1 MTLSI
6 RTKLFLTLL
15 VASALVVTGMLGFM
29 RWSFQRGLVEFAASR
44 QEERVAATA
53 DRLAERYRED
63 GSWEQLRTHRRLWIA
78 TLRGGNNALERD
90 GKTHRAHRRPPP
102 WLRHAL
108 RADSEAWPPA
118 RAQKRREAG
127 GPPAPLELRLMLL
140 DAQGD
145 MVQGRP
151 ALLAGS
157 RRHPIELDG
166 RAIGSLAVLP
176 GPSLSDLGE
185 IRFLERQ
192 TTAFLVI
199 ALAMIGLAVVL
210 SFPLARRLVRPLE
223 AFQAGTRELA
233 AGNYAARVSVT
244 GNDELGRLGLDLN
257 ALAETLERA
266 EQARRQWAADISHE
280 LRTPLAVLRGELEAL
295 QDGVRPLEPA
305 AVDSLYA
312 DTLRLSRLVE
322 DLYELSMTDLGAL
335 SYRKAATDLAQ
346 VLAADVEAFAPR
358 FAEAGLHL
366 VFQNRLSRGPH
377 LQADT
382 QRLSQL
388 FRNLLGNSLRYTDPG
403 GGLTVILSE
412 GDGHLRLD
420 FQDTGPGVPAEALP
434 RLFDRLYRVEGS
446 RSRYTGGAG
455 LGLAICRNIVEAHG
469 GSITA
474 RHAPEGGL
482 WIDIELPA

>member
-29 RWSFQRGLVEFAASR
+29 RWSFQRGLVEFATNR
-44 QEERVAATA
+44 QEERIAAIA
-53 DRLAERYRED
+53 DRLAERYRGD
-63 GSWEQLRTHRRLWIA
+63 GGWERLRSDRRLWIA
-78 TLRGGNNALERD
+78 TLRGWNIDPERD
-90 GKTHRAHRRPPP
+90 GKTHGAHRRPPP

-108 RADSEAWPPA
+108 RADGEAWPPV
-118 RAQKRREAG
+118 RALKRREAG
-127 GPPAPLELRLMLL
+127 SPPPPLELRLMLL
-140 DAQGD
+140 DARGD
-145 MVQGRP
+145 TVQGRP
-151 ALLAGS
+151 ELLSGS
-157 RRHPIELDG
+157 RRYPIELEG
-166 RAIGSLAVLP
+166 RAVGSLALLP
-176 GPSLSDLGE
+176 GPSLSDLGD

-192 TTAFLVI
+192 TTAFLII

-257 ALAETLERA
+257 ALAETLERT

-295 QDGVRPLEPA
+295 QDGVRALEPA

-312 DTLRLSRLVE
+312 DTLRLSRLVD
-322 DLYELSMTDLGAL
+322 DLFELSMTDLGAL
-335 SYRKAATDLAQ
+335 SYRKTTTDLVP
-346 VLAADVEAFAPR
+346 VLAADLEAFEPK
-358 FAEAGLHL
+358 FAQAGLDL
-366 VFQNRLSRGPH
+366 AFQNRLSGNPQV
-377 LQADT
+377 QADT

-388 FRNLLGNSLRYTDPG
+388 FRNLLRNSLRYTDPG
-403 GGLTVILSE
+403 GGLTVTLAQ

-420 FQDTGPGVPAEALP
+420 FKDTGPGVPPEALP

-446 RSRYTGGAG
+446 RSRDTGGAG
-455 LGLAICRNIVEAHG
+455 LGLAICRNIVDAHG

-474 RHAPEGGL
+474 RQAPKGGL
-482 WIDIELPA
+482 WIHIELPQ